1 MSAKTIQ
8 YTFQDV
14 TVPSELITGALENVS
29 PVVLKILYKRGYR
42 TAEALTH
49 VLFDDIEWSLSHTA
63 LQDIERAVPLLQ
75 RAIMEKSQIV
85 VYQDYDVDGC
95 AASALCLEALRQLG
109 ATVHNYV
116 NHREI
121 DGYGICIHGIDCIL
135 SRYPDTKLIMTVD
148 NGIVAHEAIAYAK
161 EKGLAV
167 IVTDHHAPGE
177 TLPPADAVIDP
188 KRIDETY
195 PFPELCG
202 TGVAF
207 KVILALYNSLGED
220 ITAVQHTLDL
230 VALATVADIV
240 PLIGE
245 NRVLVREGLRMM
257 NQHPRPAFR
266 MMCELLNIQ
275 KINAHTTIAFQFS
288 PMINA
293 LSRMGADADIAVQI
307 FLETRE
313 DILRRQV
320 MKLIALN
327 EQRKEE
333 TKRETEIARTM
344 IDEDNLPS
352 AIILENDSFQE
363 GIIGIVAGR
372 LMNLYH
378 RPVIICSPGKEG
390 ILKASC
396 RSVEGFHMKEQLD
409 KVADLLLVYG
419 GHAKAAGFSIRR
431 ENFSAFREALLQ
443 LSDTVDPKTWI
454 DKRELD
460 AVLDIR
466 QVSVPFIQ
474 TLQQLEPF
482 GEGNPQPLFGLCYT
496 YNTIQFFGADK
507 QHVRYQS
514 NSYPLTILEWQ
525 GAERERKRHAQGKKR
540 CKAIGVLELN
550 EYNGRVSPQFRII
563 N

>member
-1 MSAKTIQ
+1 MSAKTVQ
-8 YTFQDV
+8 YTFQDA
-14 TVPSELITGALENVS
+14 TVPPELITDALQNV
-29 PVVLKILYKRGYR
+29 PPIILKILYKRGYH
-42 TAEALTH
+42 TAEALTR
-49 VLFDDIEWSLSHTA
+49 VLFNDITWSLSHTE
-63 LQDIERAVPLLQ
+63 LQDMERAVSLLQ
-75 RAIMEKSQIV
+75 RAIAEKAQIV

-95 AASALCLEALRQLG
+95 AASALCLEALRRLG
-109 ATVHNYV
+109 ATVNNYV
-116 NHREI
+116 NFREV
-121 DGYGICIHGIDCIL
+121 DGYGICVHGIDCIL

-148 NGIVAHEAIAYAK
+148 NGISAHEAIAYAK
-161 EKGLAV
+161 EKGLSV
-167 IVTDHHAPGE
+167 LVTDHHAPAE

-207 KVILALYNSLGED
+207 KVMLALYISLDKD
-220 ITAVQHTLDL
+220 ITAVTHTLDL

-245 NRVLVREGLRMM
+245 NRILVREGLHMM
-257 NQHPRPAFR
+257 NERPRPAFR
-266 MMCELLNIQ
+266 MMCELLNIS
-275 KINAHTTIAFQFS
+275 KINAHTTIAFQFA

-293 LSRMGADADIAVQI
+293 LSRMGADADIAVQL

-313 DILRRQV
+313 NILRRQV
-320 MKLIALN
+320 TTLIELN

-333 TKRETEIARTM
+333 TKRETEIARAM
-344 IDEDNLPS
+344 INEDDLPS

-372 LMNLYH
+372 LMNRYH
-378 RPVIICSPGKEG
+378 RPVIICAPGKEG

-396 RSVEGFHMKEQLD
+396 RSVNGFHIKKQLD

-431 ENFSAFREALLQ
+431 ENFPAFQEALLR
-443 LSDTVDPKTWI
+443 LSDAEDPKNWI

-460 AVLDIR
+460 AVLDIK
-466 QVSVPFIQ
+466 QVSVPLIQ

-482 GEGNPQPLFGLCYT
+482 GEGNPQPLFGLRYT
-496 YNTIQFFGADK
+496 YHTIQFFGAEN
-507 QHVRYQS
+507 QHVRYR
-514 NSYPLTILEWQ
+514 NNYYPLTILEWQ
-525 GAERERKRHAQGKKR
+525 GADRERERYAQGKKR
-540 CKAIGVLELN
+540 CKAVGVLELN
-550 EYNGRVSPQFRII
+550 EYNGKISPQFRIV